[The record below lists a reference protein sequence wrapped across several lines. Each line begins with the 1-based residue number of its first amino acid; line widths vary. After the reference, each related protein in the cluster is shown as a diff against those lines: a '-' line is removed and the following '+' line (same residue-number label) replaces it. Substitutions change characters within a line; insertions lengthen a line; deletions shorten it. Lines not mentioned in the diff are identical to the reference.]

1 MKKEEIEQKIRAG
14 RAFITDYPEYD
25 EGDYLTDQ
33 YLHLPQ
39 PPLVKAAMRDKSEQ
53 VQLPT
58 DFDTLKIDDD
68 FLHVI
73 NSRRSHRVYTEEPV
87 SLTTLSYLLW
97 CTQGI
102 KEIRGRSYAT
112 IRTVPCGGARHEFET
127 YMIVRRV
134 EGLAPGL
141 YHYLPMNHSVELLRA
156 EDDDAMKEEISV
168 SLCEQSWASKADVVF
183 YYSRRVALRH
193 PRAQGDADR
202 RRPYNG
208 KPVSR
213 VHVARPGR
221 MRRGGSGHPVQQQT
235 VRTGRRRRD
244 DLLLHAGRD
253 DKAGRRAE

>member
-1 MKKEEIEQKIRAG
+1 
-14 RAFITDYPEYD
+14 
-25 EGDYLTDQ
+25 
-33 YLHLPQ
+33 
-39 PPLVKAAMRDKSEQ
+39 MRDKSEQ

-183 YYSRRVALRH
+183 YYS
-193 PRAQGDADR
+193 
-202 RRPYNG
+202 
-208 KPVSR
+208 S
-213 VHVARPGR
+213 VHY
-221 MRRGGSGHPVQQQT
+221 
-235 VRTGRRRRD
+235 
-244 DLLLHAGRD
+244 
-253 DKAGRRAE
+253 RAEWRYGIHAHRVMLIDAGHITENLYLASTSLGLGGCAVAAVDIPYSNKLFGLDGAEETIFYSMPVGTIKPEDEQKEQDFYAFVKEEGL